1 MPPYLR
7 AASLAGAIA
16 IGAALGVQAGQERAP
31 QALDAAARRRAVE
44 ALADVIDRN
53 YVLPEVASALG
64 KHLRTALAAG
74 AYDASATADALAR
87 QLTSD
92 LQSWSRD
99 RHLRVVTSDATR
111 SGQVIARGSPPP
123 GRGGGE
129 PIVVIETGPGRGG
142 PPNFGF
148 ARVEILDGN
157 IGYLDLRGFRPE
169 PAARDTASAAMAF
182 VAHSRAVIID
192 LRRNGG
198 GSPDMVR
205 YLASYFFDDT
215 PVLLNRF
222 FDRPSNTATEQTTID
237 VPGTRMPHVPLYIL
251 TSGRTFSAAE
261 AFSYSLQALKRATV
275 VGEVTG
281 GGAHPTVDMPVT
293 PDLVAVVPVARSI
306 NPVTGTDWEGVGVQP
321 DIRVPAGDALDR
333 ALDEARKRIGS

>member
-1 MPPYLR
+1 MSSSLR
-7 AASLAGAIA
+7 AASVAAAIA
-16 IGAALGVQAGQERAP
+16 IGAAPGVHAGQEHAP
-31 QALDAAARRRAVE
+31 RALDAAARRQAVE

-53 YVLPEVASALG
+53 YVLPEVASALAAQ
-64 KHLRTALAAG
+64 LRTALAAG
-74 AYDASATADALAR
+74 AYGASATPDALAR

-92 LQSWSRD
+92 LQSWGRD

-111 SGQVIARGSPPP
+111 GGPVITRGSPPP
-123 GRGGGE
+123 GRGGSE
-129 PIVVIETGPGRGG
+129 PIVIETGPGRGG

-157 IGYLDLRGFRPE
+157 IGYVNLRGFRPG

-215 PVLLNRF
+215 PVVLDRF
-222 FDRPSNTATEQTTID
+222 FDRPSNTTTEQATID
-237 VPGTRMPHVPLYIL
+237 VPGTRMPQVPLYIL
-251 TSGRTFSAAE
+251 TSRRTFSAAE
-261 AFSYSLQALKRATV
+261 AFSYSLQALNRATV
-275 VGEVTG
+275 VGEITG
-281 GGAHPTVDMPVT
+281 GGAHPTVDIPVT

-333 ALDEARKRIGS
+333 ALGEARKRIGG